1 MSPGFQNKHW
11 FSKWFI
17 VFKIGPSF
25 INMGP
30 VFTNIN
36 LVFVNEGPDFL
47 MVGSSVMGPL
57 LYGSPELVLVVQ
69 IALSKAYTIQT
80 SSENEMERFLYQLC
94 LSNSLCLSYFLELN
108 ENEQTITLER
118 GMNRTTSIK
127 LTCVSFCFM

>member
-1 MSPGFQNKHW
+1 
-11 FSKWFI
+11 
-17 VFKIGPSF
+17 
-25 INMGP
+25 MGP

-47 MVGSSVMGPL
+47 MVGSSFMGPL

-94 LSNSLCLSYFLELN
+94 LSNSLSLSFSRTQRERANNYFGTRHGSNNLN
-108 ENEQTITLER
+108 
-118 GMNRTTSIK
+118 
-127 LTCVSFCFM
+127 